1 MLMKEVPEAQ
11 WGGNQIAVQREGCPK
26 WRPQRQC
33 LDCRKDLRRVER
45 EGCCMYCV
53 RVCIRV
59 RVCVYCVHACV
70 YVCLCVYNGRRE
82 LSVFNTGGKEPVE
95 AKRFQM
101 KERQSTSYPRS

>member
-1 MLMKEVPEAQ
+1 MLMKEVPGAQ

-26 WRPQRQC
+26 GRPQRQC

-59 RVCVYCVHACV
+59 RVCVCIVYMRVCMCVCV
-70 YVCLCVYNGRRE
+70 C
-82 LSVFNTGGKEPVE
+82 TMGGEN
-95 AKRFQM
+95 
-101 KERQSTSYPRS
+101 